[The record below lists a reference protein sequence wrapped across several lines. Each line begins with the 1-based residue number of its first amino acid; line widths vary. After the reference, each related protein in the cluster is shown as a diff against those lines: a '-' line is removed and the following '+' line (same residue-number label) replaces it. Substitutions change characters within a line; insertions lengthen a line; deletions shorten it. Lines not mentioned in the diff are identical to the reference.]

1 MSESEE
7 FCIPCVDND
16 DWEPTPEELEA
27 AYVQLEKG
35 AVLELEWKCPARRAP
50 ESNLPEEE
58 PPQTAEQSEK
68 EIPNAPINKEFDFM
82 DETPLTSTQI
92 RVRTPNATPKKKKT
106 TNFAGVLDTMKK
118 HGRFMATAPN
128 AGGPSSVNKEPLSEN

>member
-1 MSESEE
+1 MSENES

-35 AVLELEWKCPARRAP
+35 AVLELEWKCPGRRNP
-50 ESNLPEEE
+50 ESSLPEEE
-58 PPQTAEQSEK
+58 PTQATDQSEK
-68 EIPNAPINKEFDFM
+68 EIPNISINKEFDFM
-82 DETPLTSTQI
+82 DETPLTSQI

-106 TNFAGVLDTMKK
+106 TNFAGVLDSMKK
-118 HGRFMATAPN
+118 HGRFLPVPN
-128 AGGPSSVNKEPLSEN
+128 TGNKEPTLPTTEN

>member
-1 MSESEE
+1 MSENES
-7 FCIPCVDND
+7 FCIPCVDTD

-35 AVLELEWKCPARRAP
+35 AMLELEWKCPGRRK
-50 ESNLPEEE
+50 LPSPTLAEDN
-58 PPQTAEQSEK
+58 PPISDQTDK
-68 EIPNAPINKEFDFM
+68 EASGNTQFNKEFDFM
-82 DETPLTSTQI
+82 DETPLTTTQM

-118 HGRFMATAPN
+118 HGRFLPTP
-128 AGGPSSVNKEPLSEN
+128 GKKEP